1 MRMKAEEVIALLALK
16 PHPAEGGFFRET
28 YRSALAFP
36 ESALPGNS
44 RGPHRAATAIYY
56 LLSASSFSALH
67 RLPTDEVFHFYLGDP
82 AEMLVLDPGGSGRR
96 IILGTDLG
104 AGMRPQVVVPAGH
117 WQGSRVGPGGDWTL
131 LGTTM
136 SPGFEF
142 SDFEQGRREELLA
155 AYPAFRDEIECL
167 TR

>member
-1 MRMKAEEVIALLALK
+1 MKAEEVIALLALK
-16 PHPAEGGFFRET
+16 PHPEEGGFFRET

-36 ESALPGNS
+36 ESALSSGS
-44 RGPHRAATAIYY
+44 TGPHCAGTAIFY
-56 LLSASSFSALH
+56 LLSDSAFSALH
-67 RLPTDEVFHFYLGDP
+67 RLPTEEVFHFYLGSP
-82 AEMLVLDPGGSGRR
+82 VELLILDPDGGGRME
-96 IILGTDLG
+96 ILGTDLG

-117 WQGSRVGPGGDWTL
+117 WQGSRVRPGGDWAL

-142 SDFEQGRREELLA
+142 SDFERGRRAELVA
-155 AYPAFRDEIECL
+155 THPDFRDEIESL